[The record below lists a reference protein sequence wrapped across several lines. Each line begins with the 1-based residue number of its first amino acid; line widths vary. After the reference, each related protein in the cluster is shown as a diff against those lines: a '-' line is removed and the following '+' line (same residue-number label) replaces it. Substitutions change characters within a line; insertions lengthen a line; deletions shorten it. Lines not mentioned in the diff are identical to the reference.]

1 LPGQVWVHA
10 ALTLP
15 QDVQSSVFPATSVHN
30 GVTLRVERRT
40 TMSIIAWIVIG
51 ALAGWLASKMLGRDN
66 EMGWM
71 SNILVGILGAIVGGL
86 IMALVGGDGVS
97 GFNLYSVLV
106 AIGGALLLLFAYNAL
121 KGGSRRT
128 TA

>member
-1 LPGQVWVHA
+1 
-10 ALTLP
+10 
-15 QDVQSSVFPATSVHN
+15 
-30 GVTLRVERRT
+30 
-40 TMSIIAWIVIG
+40 MSIIAWIVIG

-71 SNILVGILGAIVGGL
+71 ANILVGILGAIVGGL